1 MRNVLKLGTLM
12 PLLATVFAL
21 AALGYAKMTPNVYEV
36 SAAVLVRRTQVEPM
50 EGASEAS
57 KNRWVWI
64 RDGLAL
70 KEELTSDDVLSGA
83 LKDVPALQARRD
95 AYAAKAK
102 INDLPP
108 GDQDVLFFEE
118 LRKQITVTFNGGDES
133 VYGLTFRDKDAK
145 VARETVTALI
155 AQLKRLAV
163 DEAAAARRDAVDA
176 LERKALAGDAEPGSK
191 FVTATTSRGK
201 ERLDDYRVLLA
212 ARDELY
218 KTEDQSR
225 VKILRHPVKAGVAWP
240 KVPVLMI
247 LGALVGCAA
256 ALLTDLQRSG
266 SLRRLLV
273 RA

>member
-12 PLLATVFAL
+12 PLLATAFAL
-21 AALGYAKMTPNVYEV
+21 AALGYARMTPSTFEV
-36 SAAVLVRRTQVEPM
+36 TAEVLVRRTQVEPM
-50 EGASEAS
+50 EGASEAA

-70 KEELTSDDVLSGA
+70 KEELTSDDVLA
-83 LKDVPALQARRD
+83 ETLKGVPALQARRD
-95 AYAAKAK
+95 AFVTRAKLA
-102 INDLPP
+102 DLPS

-118 LRKQITVTFNGGDES
+118 FRKQITVVFNGGDES
-133 VYGLTFRDKDAK
+133 VYGLTIRDKDAK
-145 VARETVTALI
+145 LARETVTALI

-176 LERKALAGDAEPGSK
+176 LERKALAGDTELGSK
-191 FVTATTSRGK
+191 FVSATTSRGK

-218 KTEDQSR
+218 KTEDQNR
-225 VKILRHPVKAGVAWP
+225 VKVLRHPVKAEVAWP
-240 KVPVLMI
+240 KAPLLMI
-247 LGALVGCAA
+247 LGALAGCAA
-256 ALLTDLQRSG
+256 ALLIDLQRSG